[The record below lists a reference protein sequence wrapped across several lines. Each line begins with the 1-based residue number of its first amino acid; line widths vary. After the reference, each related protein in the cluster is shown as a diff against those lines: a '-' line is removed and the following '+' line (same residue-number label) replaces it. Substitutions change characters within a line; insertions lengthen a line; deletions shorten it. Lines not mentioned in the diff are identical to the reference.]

1 MPAITRRGRA
11 SKVVKNVA
19 PAARRQNP
27 AQDRHTSRKPFAS
40 TRGQRGRARG
50 RGSHRPTPARNV
62 ESVDKQVNASEQQ
75 IIASAHPDPKD
86 APGTPKVTRVY
97 TELFESK
104 PTSLS
109 FVSQGN
115 LPTSPD
121 VETMTLNLMDF
132 CLLEDN
138 WNPALS
144 HNKLAASCF
153 YFASKIVESGGGIK
167 ITPEDVARAFEQE
180 AEMSASAWMMWM
192 AKSGSGASQ
201 QYGPAQNDDAEL
213 RERAKVACQVSADDV
228 ETGSAIL
235 LDMRDRLGE
244 SVGEYRD
251 ALMGLSLSKT
261 AEHEQEPETSVAVS
275 GEAVKTS
282 EQDLVDDSLFNQI
295 SWESKDDQE
304 ASELLEAGMKG
315 PELVELDDFEAS
327 VEDFAS

>member
-1 MPAITRRGRA
+1 MPATTRKGRA

-19 PAARRQNP
+19 PATRRQHSVR
-27 AQDRHTSRKPFAS
+27 DSLTSRKPFAT

-50 RGSHRPTPARNV
+50 RGSQRPTPARNV
-62 ESVDKQVNASEQQ
+62 ESVDEQVNASEQQ

-104 PTSLS
+104 PTSLN

-115 LPTSPD
+115 LRTSPD

-132 CLLEDN
+132 CLLEEN

-153 YFASKIVESGGGIK
+153 YFASKIVGSAEEDR
-167 ITPEDVARAFEQE
+167 ITPEDVAKAFEHE

-192 AKSGSGASQ
+192 AKSGGGASQ
-201 QYGPAQNDDAEL
+201 QYGSAQNGEAEL
-213 RERAKVACQVSADDV
+213 REKAKVACRVSADDV

-235 LDMRDRLGE
+235 LEMRDRLAQL
-244 SVGEYRD
+244 VGDYRD
-251 ALMGLSLSKT
+251 ALMSLSLSKT
-261 AEHEQEPETSVAVS
+261 AEHEQELEKNVVAV

-282 EQDLVDDSLFNQI
+282 DQDVVDDSLFNEI
-295 SWESKDDQE
+295 SWESQVDREGSQ
-304 ASELLEAGMKG
+304 SGEAGAKES
-315 PELVELDDFEAS
+315 ELVELDDFEAS
-327 VEDFAS
+327 VGDFAS

>member
-1 MPAITRRGRA
+1 MPATTRKGRV
-11 SKVVKNVA
+11 SKVVKNVT
-19 PAARRQNP
+19 PATRRQHSSR
-27 AQDRHTSRKPFAS
+27 DSVTSRKPFAS

-50 RGSHRPTPARNV
+50 RGNHRPTPARNV
-62 ESVDKQVNASEQQ
+62 ESVDEQENASEQQ

-104 PTSLS
+104 PTSLT

-115 LPTSPD
+115 LQTSPD

-132 CLLEDN
+132 CLLEEN

-153 YFASKIVESGGGIK
+153 YLASKIVGSAKEHR
-167 ITPEDVARAFEQE
+167 ITPAEVAKAFEHE

-192 AKSGSGASQ
+192 AKSGDGAGQ
-201 QYGPAQNDDAEL
+201 QYGSLQNEAAEL
-213 RERAKVACQVSADDV
+213 RDRAKVACQVSPEDV

-235 LDMRDRLGE
+235 LEMSDRLGE
-244 SVGEYRD
+244 SVGQYRD
-251 ALMGLSLSKT
+251 VLMSLAFLKT
-261 AEHEQEPETSVAVS
+261 AEHEQEPKESVATLVEDPNT
-275 GEAVKTS
+275 GD
-282 EQDLVDDSLFNQI
+282 QDLAEESLFNEI
-295 SWESKDDQE
+295 SWERVDEKDSQSPTTG
-304 ASELLEAGMKG
+304 AKG
-315 PELVELDDFEAS
+315 LELVELDDFEAS